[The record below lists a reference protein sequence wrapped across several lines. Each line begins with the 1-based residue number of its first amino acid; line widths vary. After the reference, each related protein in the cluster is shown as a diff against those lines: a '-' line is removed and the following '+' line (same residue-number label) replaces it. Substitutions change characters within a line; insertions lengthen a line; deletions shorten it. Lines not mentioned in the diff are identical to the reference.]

1 MNPSRP
7 QLRDHFKQQRRAIA
21 ADIRAGANA
30 SICAHLSRY
39 IESLDLDLD
48 MDGKGVMVA
57 AFMAT
62 AEEVDL
68 HQWRAAYL
76 LQGGRIALPRINPG
90 RTMTFHEYTADTTL
104 EPHRYGILEP
114 ESSSGVVAA
123 EALQVVLVPL
133 VAFDRNGARLGMGGG
148 YYDRYLVGL
157 ANTAITVGVAFACQR
172 SDEPLPTESWD
183 MPMQAVVTEN
193 GVLEFG

>member
-1 MNPSRP
+1 MSPSRP

-21 ADIRAGANA
+21 ADIRASANA
-30 SICAHLSRY
+30 SICSHLSRY
-39 IESLDLDLD
+39 IESLDLDLGD
-48 MDGKGVMVA
+48 RGGMVA

-68 HQWRAAYL
+68 QQWRAEYL
-76 LQGGRIALPRINPG
+76 LQGGHIALPRINPG

-133 VAFDRNGARLGMGGG
+133 VAFDHNGSRLGMGGG

-183 MPMQAVVTEN
+183 MPLQAVVTEN